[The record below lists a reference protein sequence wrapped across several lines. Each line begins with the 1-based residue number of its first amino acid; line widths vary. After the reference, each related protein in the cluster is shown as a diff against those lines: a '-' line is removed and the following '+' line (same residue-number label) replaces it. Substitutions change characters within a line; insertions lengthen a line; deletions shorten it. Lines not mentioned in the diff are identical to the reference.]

1 MDVDK
6 HKRHAL
12 LSWMFV
18 GVMVALTVILG
29 ILQYRWIGEVSL
41 AEHDRLRAGLQTSLQ
56 KLSQDFNSEIAA
68 ACAALLPAP
77 SDEEAETDEA
87 YALRYA
93 RWRESTQHNGLFRRI
108 ALIRPEG
115 ETAVLRSLELDKA
128 VFAAGEW
135 PAEWSGL
142 RDRIGARLSGEPGP
156 RGPLVD
162 EEGALI
168 ELPRFGRPDF
178 APAGRGLFFRG
189 RPPGMRPPP
198 REQRFIRPEVS
209 WLIVELNLDY
219 LRSYLLPE
227 LIQRHLGDSGKR
239 EYQVEVKPRD
249 GPAKPIYASES
260 GAASPIGTHADA
272 SVGIF
277 DPQFEVVMRRIAGFR
292 REGWRPGRSRMDIAP
307 PDRGRWLLSAR
318 HRAGSL
324 EAVVNQL
331 RRRNLAVATGILVL
345 ILAAMAALLRFTRR
359 AQRLAEVQMEFVAGV
374 SHELRTPLSVIRTA
388 GHNLG
393 EGVVSSGKQV
403 QRYGT
408 LIADEAERLTSIV
421 EQVLRFANAKAGRPI
436 GAREPAPVQLL
447 IDDALRA
454 TSKILEESRCTVEVH
469 VAPDL
474 PPVLADPVALK
485 HALQNLLSNAAK
497 YGMEGGWIGIYAS
510 VPVDSKEP
518 AVEIRVADRGQGIP
532 AEELAQIFDPFYRG
546 KRALE
551 DQIHGTGLG
560 LSLVKRIIEAHE
572 GTVAAGSEP
581 GKGTEFVL
589 RIPAAPAEQVDEFA
603 DTARRG

>member
-12 LSWMFV
+12 LSWLFV
-18 GVMVALTVILG
+18 GVMVALTVILAV
-29 ILQYRWIGEVSL
+29 LQYRWIGEVSL
-41 AEHDRLRAGLQTSLQ
+41 AEHDRLRAGLHTSLQ
-56 KLSQDFNSEIAA
+56 KLSLDFNSEITA
-68 ACAALLPAP
+68 ACAALLPVPA
-77 SDEEAETDEA
+77 DGEEAETDEA

-93 RWRESTQHNGLFRRI
+93 RWRESSQHNGLFRRV

-115 ETAVLRSLELDKA
+115 ETAVLRNLDLDKA
-128 VFAAGEW
+128 TFVDGEW

-142 RDRIGARLSGEPGP
+142 HDRLAARLSGEPGP
-156 RGPLVD
+156 RGPLV
-162 EEGALI
+162 EEEAALI
-168 ELPRFGRPDF
+168 ELPRFGRADMFRGGPRRGLGP
-178 APAGRGLFFRG
+178 PAGQ
-189 RPPGMRPPP
+189 
-198 REQRFIRPEVS
+198 QRNRPEMG
-209 WLIVELNLDY
+209 WLVVELNLDY

-227 LIQRHLGDSGKR
+227 LVQRHLGDSGKR
-239 EYQVEVKPRD
+239 EYQVEVVTRD
-249 GPAKPIYASES
+249 GPGRVIYASEP
-260 GAASPIGTHADA
+260 GGASPIGAHSDA
-272 SVGIF
+272 SIGIF
-277 DPQFEVVMRRIAGFR
+277 EVQFEMVMRRVMGFR
-292 REGWRPGRSRMDIAP
+292 GREGWRQGRMRPEFAGP
-307 PDRGRWLLSAR
+307 PERGRWLLAAR

-331 RRRNLAVATGILVL
+331 RLRNLGVVTAILVL
-345 ILAAMAALLRFTRR
+345 ILAAMAALLQFTRR
-359 AQRLAEVQMEFVAGV
+359 AQKLAEVQMEFVAGV

-393 EGVVSSGKQV
+393 GGVVSSGKQV

-421 EQVLRFANAKAGRPI
+421 EQVLRFANAKVGRAI
-436 GAREPAPVQLL
+436 SAREPAAVQSL

-454 TSKILEESRCTVEVH
+454 TSKILEESRCTVEMH
-469 VAPDL
+469 VDPKL

-485 HALQNLLSNAAK
+485 HALQNLLTNAAK
-497 YGMEGGWIGIYAS
+497 YGMEGGWIGVFATA
-510 VPVDSKEP
+510 PVDAKEP
-518 AVEIRVADRGQGIP
+518 VVEIRVADHGQGIP
-532 AEELAQIFDPFYRG
+532 REELAQIFDPFYRG

-560 LSLVKRIIEAHE
+560 LSLVKRIIEAHD
-572 GTVAAGSEP
+572 GTVAVDSEP
-581 GKGTEFVL
+581 GKGTQFVL